1 MLDFETPTYVTAK
14 EAQHMQS
21 EKEYKKDL
29 DECIKGRN
37 LTGLE
42 VTPSLLHVRY
52 ATKIASEK
60 EYRKDLDD
68 TIKGR
73 GLTVLEE
80 TPELIRAKNATQIL
94 NEKEYKKTLELEI
107 KGRGLSTLALETP
120 DFVRAKNATDIASQ
134 VKYKQSA
141 EMDKANYTTV
151 VDTPEIIHAQQ
162 VKNLSSQKKYKE
174 EAERTMSYYVPVI
187 DTPEMQRVRENQ
199 KNFSTVLYSDSFRK
213 QIQGRAAY
221 VMDTPE
227 MRRVRET
234 QRHISA
240 VKYHEDFEKQK
251 GSFTPVVTDPVT
263 ERVKKNTID
272 FSDINYR
279 GIQRK
284 VVEIERK
291 RSEQDQD
298 VTDLRV
304 WRTNP
309 GSVFD
314 YDPAEDNIQSRSL
327 HMLSVQARRSREHS
341 RSASALSLS
350 AGDEKSEL
358 SEAADHH
365 HSYYSNGGL
374 FTTTVTGHKESSH
387 ILFYQGYKQTKTTEL
402 PQQRSS
408 SVATQLTTASSV
420 PSHPSTTGKT
430 FRAMYDYRAA
440 DGDEVSFKD
449 GDTIVNV
456 QTIDEG
462 WMYGTVQ
469 RTGKTGML
477 PANYV
482 EAI

>member
-14 EAQHMQS
+14 EAQHMQ
-21 EKEYKKDL
+21 
-29 DECIKGRN
+29 
-37 LTGLE
+37 
-42 VTPSLLHVRY
+42 
-52 ATKIASEK
+52 SEK

-374 FTTTVTGHKESSH
+374 FTTTVTG
-387 ILFYQGYKQTKTTEL
+387 YKQTKTTEL